1 MSLARQPVT
10 GAAALG
16 KQGLIQLAVLVVA
29 LGIQL
34 GWKMGQEFSSVACA
48 AILLFGLPHGTLD
61 LEIIKRERGAG
72 RSAMAAL
79 LLLYVALA
87 VGVYLLWQISSVIA
101 LSAFLIVAVIHFA
114 EDWEDAGSPFLAQGM
129 ALALLSAPAL
139 LHLSELEQIFG
150 YLSGGE
156 GGALIANLMM
166 LFAPVSLLVAGV
178 CVSTLWQT
186 SRRDQALAGA
196 AVLAG
201 MLLLP
206 PIVGFALFFCVFH
219 SPRHLT
225 DAVARVAQAPNAR
238 SVVLWLTL
246 AALGIATALFRLEV
260 RADFSAQIANA
271 SFMTLSILT
280 VPHML
285 VPFFARSIS
294 AAAQPALLSPDS
306 RNS

>member
-1 MSLARQPVT
+1 MIRTLRLGT
-10 GAAALG
+10 GATASI
-16 KQGLIQLAVLVVA
+16 KQGLIQLAVLIVA
-29 LGIQL
+29 LAIQL
-34 GWKMGQEFSSVACA
+34 GWRMGEGFSSVACA

-87 VGVYLLWQISSVIA
+87 VGVFLLWQISSVIA
-101 LSAFLIVAVIHFA
+101 LGAFLIVAVIHFA

-139 LHLSELEQIFG
+139 LHLRELERIFG
-150 YLSGGE
+150 YLSTSDGGT
-156 GGALIANLMM
+156 LVANLML
-166 LFAPVSLLVAGV
+166 LFAPVSLLVAAV
-178 CVSTLWQT
+178 CVTTLWST
-186 SRRDQALAGA
+186 GRKDQALVGF

-201 MLLLP
+201 MVLLP

-219 SPRHLT
+219 SPRHLS
-225 DAVARVAQAPNAR
+225 DAAARVAHSPIAAP
-238 SVVLWLTL
+238 VVLWLTL
-246 AALGIATALFRLEV
+246 AALGVATALFSFEV
-260 RADFSAQIANA
+260 RADFSSQITAA

-285 VPFFARSIS
+285 VPFFAKSIC
-294 AAAQPALLSPDS
+294 PASPSSLPSLD
-306 RNS
+306 